1 MPSDKFKLE
10 GVLRIQLKNRKTGK
24 IEYDSGEIK
33 NALTLYGAMRL
44 MNCYDGVGAV
54 SGTVTRLN
62 LYYTGGDSED
72 PVKSLTGSYGSRTAT
87 GTYLSNTLTVQDT
100 STDTYTFRYMGI
112 HTSSVTGWLNN
123 LNKYDYGSNV
133 TKGADQTLTVT
144 WEIRISYS

>member
-10 GVLRIQLKNRKTGK
+10 GVLRIQLKNRKTGE

-54 SGTVTRLN
+54 SGTVTTIN

-72 PVKSLTGSYGSRTAT
+72 PIKSLTGTYSGRTPT
-87 GTYLSNTLTVQDT
+87 GTYLKNTLTAQD
-100 STDTYTFRYMGI
+100 SSNATYTFRYMGI

-123 LNKYDYGSNV
+123 LNKYDYGSNL
-133 TKGADQTLTVT
+133 TKGSDQTLTIS